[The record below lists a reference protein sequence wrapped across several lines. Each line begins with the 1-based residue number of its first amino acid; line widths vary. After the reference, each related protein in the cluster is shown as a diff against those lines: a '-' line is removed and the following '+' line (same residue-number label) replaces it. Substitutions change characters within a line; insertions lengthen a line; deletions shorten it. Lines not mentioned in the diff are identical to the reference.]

1 MNVLTTNISR
11 IPVSKSED
19 NSVLIIHTDAP
30 ITCQVILE
38 LLKLVS
44 WTFQIIETSSSVE
57 NIEFAH
63 NHLP

>member
-1 MNVLTTNISR
+1 MDVLTANISR
-11 IPVSKSED
+11 IPVCKSED

-38 LLKLVS
+38 LLKLVPR
-44 WTFQIIETSSSVE
+44 TFQIIETGSRVE

-63 NHLP
+63 NYLP